1 MTRTARLQTPAE
13 AIESAADA
21 GLVVPINLG
30 PDAVIV
36 GTLSGH

>member
-1 MTRTARLQTPAE
+1 MRTARFRAPVRMV
-13 AIESAADA
+13 IAADA